1 MRPNFPE
8 NGRSI
13 ATPGVLRQGLCQP
26 AGASGS
32 PPLGTLAVPSLLR
45 TLLYNES
52 LRPLVCDVSGHS
64 ERADRAVRTLLYDAA
79 HSQLRLEDGSIT
91 STHYEACLNFDGAF

>member
-1 MRPNFPE
+1 M
-8 NGRSI
+8 GDLSQH
-13 ATPGVLRQGLCQP
+13 L
-26 AGASGS
+26 ASSGKAYTS
-32 PPLGTLAVPSLLR
+32 LLVPVAARLWAPLPSPSLLR
-45 TLLYNES
+45 TLLYTQYLAVS
-52 LRPLVCDVSGHS
+52 PLRPLVCDVSGHS